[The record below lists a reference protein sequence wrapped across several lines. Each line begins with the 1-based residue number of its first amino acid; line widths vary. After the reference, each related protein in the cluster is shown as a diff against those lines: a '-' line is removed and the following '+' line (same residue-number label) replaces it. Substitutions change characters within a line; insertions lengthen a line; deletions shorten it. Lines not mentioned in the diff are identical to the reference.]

1 MQYILL
7 CYNSLY
13 SAVIYIVLLLQQLSN
28 HCFTV
33 TDNEE
38 LIQNIWIDQCDY
50 GYLHG
55 GGIEDDVFTKKT
67 WCHSSMAGS
76 SDTSS
81 EL

>member
-1 MQYILL
+1 M
-7 CYNSLY
+7 
-13 SAVIYIVLLLQQLSN
+13 LLLQQLSN

-55 GGIEDDVFTKKT
+55 GGIEDDVFTKQHGVILQWQVAQTPQVNSRFASWLLKT
-67 WCHSSMAGS
+67 PQCWQ
-76 SDTSS
+76 
-81 EL
+81 